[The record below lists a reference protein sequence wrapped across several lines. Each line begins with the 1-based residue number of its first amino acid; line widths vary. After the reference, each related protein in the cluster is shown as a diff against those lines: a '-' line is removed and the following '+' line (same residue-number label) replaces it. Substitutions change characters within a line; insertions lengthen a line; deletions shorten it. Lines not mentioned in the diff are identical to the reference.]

1 MDKQEFRSK
10 AHIAVEK
17 LISNVENLE
26 KKKDEVSADMKAK
39 YNQQIANLRQ
49 KKAELQEN
57 LERIEAEQDENWQER
72 KEIFNN
78 SLEHYKAGFEELG
91 KLFKS

>member
-10 AHIAVEK
+10 AHLAVEK

-26 KKKDEVSADMKAK
+26 KKKDEVSADMKDK
-39 YNQQIANLRQ
+39 YNQKITSLHK
-49 KKAELQEN
+49 KKAELLEN
-57 LERIEAEQDENWQER
+57 LERIEARQGENWQER

-78 SLEHYKAGFEELG
+78 SLEHYKAGFEELS